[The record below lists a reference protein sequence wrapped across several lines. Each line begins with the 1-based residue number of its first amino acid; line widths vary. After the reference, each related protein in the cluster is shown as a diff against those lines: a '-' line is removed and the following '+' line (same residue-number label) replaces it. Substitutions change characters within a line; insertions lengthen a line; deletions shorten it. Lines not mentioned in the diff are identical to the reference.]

1 MTGALI
7 RYRVMAYVV
16 GCLLVVL
23 VCVGVPLKYLG
34 DNDTVVTWTG
44 IPHGWLYMT
53 LIITA
58 FDLGRRARW
67 GWGRLI
73 LIALAGTV
81 PFLSFVAEHY
91 ATKDVRAKLSVF
103 PEYADQSSLPP
114 EAATVNASKSSV
126 GAAVSAA
133 GAPPTRG
140 FSRPEGL
147 SLGGGSGQ
155 WARKASCSHHDPPSL
170 LIFASITSGRSRG
183 PAARCQ
189 RVEVSQGAYGDPF
202 GAVATRHR
210 REIGVREADR
220 ERSAPSGP
228 KWWTSAPYP
237 ASL

>member
-34 DNDTVVTWTG
+34 GNDTVVTWTG
-44 IPHGWLYMT
+44 IPHGWLYMA

-91 ATKDVRAKLSVF
+91 ATRDVRAKLAAF
-103 PEYADQSSLPP
+103 PEFADQASLPP
-114 EAATVNASKSSV
+114 EAATVHATKN
-126 GAAVSAA
+126 
-133 GAPPTRG
+133 R
-140 FSRPEGL
+140 FEPEPQTVTPE
-147 SLGGGSGQ
+147 SGS
-155 WARKASCSHHDPPSL
+155 D
-170 LIFASITSGRSRG
+170 
-183 PAARCQ
+183 
-189 RVEVSQGAYGDPF
+189 
-202 GAVATRHR
+202 
-210 REIGVREADR
+210 
-220 ERSAPSGP
+220 
-228 KWWTSAPYP
+228 
-237 ASL
+237 